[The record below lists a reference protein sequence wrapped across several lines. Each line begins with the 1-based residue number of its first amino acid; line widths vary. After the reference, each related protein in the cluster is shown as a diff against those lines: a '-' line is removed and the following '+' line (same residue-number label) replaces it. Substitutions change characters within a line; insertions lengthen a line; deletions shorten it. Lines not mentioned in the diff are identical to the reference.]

1 MLICFIILNFF
12 LAGRGG
18 GGVETETMVKNGDD
32 TTLICI
38 IHLCFK
44 DNGVLK

>member
-12 LAGRGG
+12 LAGRG